1 MPKKK
6 QKKFYSVRNG
16 REVGVYESWAKC
28 KEQVEGYPDADYKS
42 FTSKDAAL
50 EYIGITVV
58 KATAIITAGC
68 KLAGGGSGWAYN
80 VIESG
85 KVTDSAGDSE
95 TYKESAEME
104 SVAIYQALRAN
115 QYLANEDGNVIL
127 VVDSYEVRDYLNH
140 KESYLPV
147 PDIYVK
153 KEIDKLLKIFKNLK
167 VSSYQEYRN
176 HKRVAAV
183 EREAE
188 RYAQEAVIF

>member
-68 KLAGGGSGWAYN
+68 KLFRGGSGWAYN

-95 TYKESAEME
+95 NYKESAEME

-127 VVDSYEVRDYLNH
+127 VVGSYEVRDYLNH

-153 KEIDKLLKIFKNLK
+153 KEIDKLLKIFKNLE

-188 RYAQEAVIF
+188 QYAQEAVTF